1 MPWTLAQLPLN
12 MIRTIT
18 LLSLLF
24 AAGSVFAEG
33 LYKWVEA
40 DGSITFSPNP
50 PTSGVEYER
59 VGANNNQAPSIATS
73 PATTTA
79 TVKPQA
85 IESTVT
91 ASDAAEISEKPVT
104 APSRLTYAPSGD
116 NNKPGIVSAEP
127 QVAAAGEAVEKVDKN
142 NANQTTITVAASKQK
157 RCEDLQKRVI
167 SLERRLK
174 IRLSPADMDNT
185 VVHMA
190 RYQKSFNQHCRR

>member
-85 IESTVT
+85 VESTVT
-91 ASDAAEISEKPVT
+91 AGDAASISEKPEV
-104 APSRLTYAPSGD
+104 APSRLTYAPSGG

-142 NANQTTITVAASKQK
+142 NADQTTITVAASKQK